1 MQVAKW
7 LVENERLLVVA
18 GSTMIC
24 SLSHTA
30 LRPVLPVFA
39 KVCSRLCRVS
49 VITAR
54 VEALG

>member
-39 KVCSRLCRVS
+39 KVCPNEYFHVALPG
-49 VITAR
+49 AR
-54 VEALG
+54 G